1 MRGLLDDG
9 VALRAAPRL
18 RVCLRLR
25 SGTIKADVQATLT
38 DIREPRIQ
46 MNAEVAALETAK
58 LRKTKAQVFGAT
70 NIAKA
75 PGIGLASVYR
85 VL

>member
-1 MRGLLDDG
+1 
-9 VALRAAPRL
+9 
-18 RVCLRLR
+18 
-25 SGTIKADVQATLT
+25 VQATLT
-38 DIREPRIQ
+38 DIRVGPRIQ
-46 MNAEVAALETAK
+46 MNAEVAALEAAK
-58 LRKTKAQVFGAT
+58 LRKTKAQVFSAT

>member
-1 MRGLLDDG
+1 
-9 VALRAAPRL
+9 
-18 RVCLRLR
+18 LR
-25 SGTIKADVQATLT
+25 SATIKADVQATLT
-38 DIREPRIQ
+38 DIRVGPRIQ
-46 MNAEVAALETAK
+46 MNAEVAALEAAK
-58 LRKTKAQVFGAT
+58 LRKTKAQVFSAT

>member
-1 MRGLLDDG
+1 
-9 VALRAAPRL
+9 
-18 RVCLRLR
+18 VCLS

-38 DIREPRIQ
+38 DIRVGPRIQ
-46 MNAEVAALETAK
+46 MNAEVAAFETAK
-58 LRKTKAQVFGAT
+58 LRKTKTHVFGAT